1 MRVFVAGASGVI
13 GRSLV
18 PRLIE
23 RGHTVVGMTRSD
35 ERAANIRASGAEAV
49 VCDVFDAAG
58 VAHAVAEASP
68 DAVVHELTDLPRQ
81 LDPRKYATQ
90 LAGTNRIRVEGTR
103 NLVAAARAADVRRLI
118 AQSIA
123 FAYAPQGEWVLEE
136 AAPLGTDSPPPVGET
151 IRAVAELERQILDA
165 GGTVLRYGYFYGP
178 GTQLARD
185 GFFAQMARRR
195 MLPVLGPGTGTWSFV
210 HVDDAA
216 EATVAALERDTGGI
230 YNIVDDEPAAAR
242 DWIPVFAAA
251 VGAGRPLRLPLFLG
265 RLGGGAVAIAGMTTQ
280 RGASNAKAKREL
292 GWTPAHRSWREGFQ
306 TL

>member
-13 GRSLV
+13 GRSLL
-18 PRLIE
+18 PRLVE
-23 RGHTVVGMTRSD
+23 RGHTVVGMTRSS

-49 VCDVFDAAG
+49 ICDVFDAAG

-68 DAVVHELTDLPRQ
+68 DALIHELTDLPRE
-81 LDPRKYATQ
+81 LDPRKYAKQ

-123 FAYAPQGEWVLEE
+123 FAYAPQGARVLDET
-136 AAPLGTDSPPPVGET
+136 APLGTDSPPPVGDT
-151 IRAVAELERQILDA
+151 LRAVAELERQLLDA

-178 GTQLARD
+178 GSQFAPD
-185 GFFAQMARRR
+185 GFVAQMARRR
-195 MLPVLGPGTGTWSFV
+195 MFPVLGPGTGMWSFV

-216 EATVAALERDTGGI
+216 EATVAALEREVSGV
-230 YNIVDDEPAAAR
+230 YNVVDDEPAAAR
-242 DWIPVFAAA
+242 DWVPVFAAA
-251 VGAGRPLRLPLFLG
+251 VGARRPLRLPLFIG
-265 RLGGGAVAIAGMTTQ
+265 RLGGGAVAVAGMTTQ